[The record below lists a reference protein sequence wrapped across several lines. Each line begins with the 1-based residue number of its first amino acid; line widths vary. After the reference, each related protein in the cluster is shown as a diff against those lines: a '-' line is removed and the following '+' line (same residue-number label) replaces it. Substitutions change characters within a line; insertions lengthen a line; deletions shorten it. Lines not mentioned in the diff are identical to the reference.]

1 MKLLQKPVEPDTVK
15 AKSNGTNRVK
25 KIVVRSK
32 PNPEAEQA
40 RKQREAQRKQLMEA
54 RKKAMREQK
63 QQNSS
68 KKSIEIFVPE
78 SS

>member
-1 MKLLQKPVEPDTVK
+1 MEPDSVK
-15 AKSNGTNRVK
+15 TKTNGTNRVK
-25 KIVVRSK
+25 KVVRSK

-63 QQNSS
+63 QQQNASQ
-68 KKSIEIFVPE
+68 KSIEIFVPE